1 MVEVQLTVGKLD
13 ASLALLLTKDHHLI
27 EFPTILLPDGVNAGS
42 VVTIKCEQ
50 DIQQEQEEKKQFE
63 ELQEQILHL
72 FGTNEPHAPKLR
84 LKNVTQTS
92 AVLEWDPVELGSAT
106 IKSLTLYKNGT
117 RLGHIPNP
125 LITTTTKLSGL
136 QIDSKYVF
144 HLRLD
149 TTAGVYE
156 SEHIT
161 VHTHKMTDLSG
172 ITVCLGNIDAKEG
185 FTREDIEESL
195 KKIGAKSLQDEVKV
209 DTTHFIATIGLGPQ
223 WKKAADCNIPVVRPE
238 WLKACETE
246 RRIVG
251 VRNFYLD
258 ADPKFFE
265 GYKGANG
272 SLKTNGTSLNAETA
286 ETTQSATRETAAE
299 SQDIPEESSE
309 QVKEEIPEEPVT
321 QEADQTTEVPTEE
334 TVEEPTESVTEY
346 SDEEVTEQLGG
357 ETIVEPVET
366 PAEEFSEQST
376 EEPAKDV
383 ELSAEESAKVAETP
397 AEELAEE
404 PNELQ
409 EEAPTEIA
417 QESATEDAPVI
428 EDAPTEGI
436 PKDEP
441 EASEI
446 IEEPETDGT
455 TEVQDEEF
463 DDVDI
468 NANEEEVEE
477 EVEDDD
483 TEEPESATTTTAH
496 APKKKNKNK
505 NKKKKSKK

>member
-72 FGTNEPHAPKLR
+72 FGTNEPQAPKLR

-92 AVLEWDPVELGSAT
+92 AVLEWDPVDLGSAT

-195 KKIGAKSLQDEVKV
+195 KNIGGKALQDEVKV
-209 DTTHFIATIGLGPQ
+209 DTTHFIATIGLGTQ

-265 GYKGANG
+265 GYKGTNG
-272 SLKTNGTSLNAETA
+272 SLKTNGSSWNTETA
-286 ETTQSATRETAAE
+286 EATQSTATETAA
-299 SQDIPEESSE
+299 SQDTPEESSE
-309 QVKEEIPEEPVT
+309 QAKEEIADEPAA
-321 QEADQTTEVPTEE
+321 QEADQTIEEPTEE
-334 TVEEPTESVTEY
+334 TVEEPTENVPEY
-346 SDEEVTEQLGG
+346 SDEEGTEQLGE
-357 ETIVEPVET
+357 ETIVEPAET
-366 PAEEFSEQST
+366 PAEEFSEQPT
-376 EEPAKDV
+376 EDPAKDDKI
-383 ELSAEESAKVAETP
+383 AEESAEVAETR
-397 AEELAEE
+397 AEELVEE
-404 PNELQ
+404 PTEVQ
-409 EEAPTEIA
+409 EEIPAEIA
-417 QESATEDAPVI
+417 QVTTTVDAPVI
-428 EDAPTEGI
+428 EDASTEGI

-441 EASEI
+441 ETAEI
-446 IEEPETDGT
+446 TEEPETDGT
-455 TEVQDEEF
+455 TEAQAEEF

-468 NANEEEVEE
+468 NANEEEVE
-477 EVEDDD
+477 DDE

-505 NKKKKSKK
+505 SKKKKSKK